1 MDKIINILLL
11 VIIFVF
17 DPLAISLV
25 IAANFAFNIAYPK
38 KRYRDNLYGEKVEVK
53 EEPNVFDQYSEE
65 DEKRMDIIGQN
76 GNDGEHY
83 DELDLNED
91 GVIDENEIKIAKQK
105 VEDLK
110 KQLQPGLSLW
120 KTNKINSQIKNI
132 EDNLP
137 DENTKTY

>member
-1 MDKIINILLL
+1 
-11 VIIFVF
+11 
-17 DPLAISLV
+17 
-25 IAANFAFNIAYPK
+25 
-38 KRYRDNLYGEKVEVK
+38 
-53 EEPNVFDQYSEE
+53 
-65 DEKRMDIIGQN
+65 MDIIGQN

-137 DENTKTY
+137 DENTKIY